1 MHALYQEGSMHL
13 MDNIRLIARCAPN
26 NQSLR
31 YVDSSSA
38 SLVSSN
44 LCLHK
49 SSVKWAATITA
60 KADAITA
67 KADTEEEKHLEKERD
82 YSSCR
87 LTLFLAFLQTDVRLV
102 VIVIKQSQGFL
113 DGVDGLLPLSIGV
126 ARQASSPEV
135 LKTGVFSERMTIL
148 WEEETSIRHS
158 LVPRP
163 RPAFHRLQYEKAW
176 RAWYLFSHEQTGWVS
191 HIVQLTTRSTLDVYD
206 NRSLL
211 ARYVW

>member
-1 MHALYQEGSMHL
+1 MKHAVYQEGSIRL
-13 MDNIRLIARCAPN
+13 MDNIRLITRCAPN

-38 SLVSSN
+38 SLVFSN
-44 LCLHK
+44 LCSHK

-67 KADTEEEKHLEKERD
+67 TQTQWEEEKHLEKERD
-82 YSSCR
+82 YRSCR

-148 WEEETSIRHS
+148 WE
-158 LVPRP
+158 
-163 RPAFHRLQYEKAW
+163 
-176 RAWYLFSHEQTGWVS
+176 
-191 HIVQLTTRSTLDVYD
+191 
-206 NRSLL
+206 
-211 ARYVW
+211 